1 MTSTTQ
7 AAYDAAYAELG
18 HAAIALCHAQDYSHD
33 DVTLAARAHY
43 IRQSAVVRD
52 LGEQLRAEYAAD
64 AERRRCR
71 ADYARC
77 LAKANTFDRAADL
90 AAWRAEPRAAEDQD
104 APPVIPGV

>member
-18 HAAIALCHAQDYSHD
+18 RAAIALCHAQDYSHD
-33 DVTLAARAHY
+33 DVTLAARVHY

-64 AERRRCR
+64 AERRR
-71 ADYARC
+71 ADYAGY
-77 LAKANTFDRAADL
+77 LAKATGFNRAADL